1 MLWILASCY
10 ISEYI
15 IVILLYYT
23 YYTQQASFYQLIPN
37 IIWVWLTGKRNRL
50 KRQQCLVTAL
60 SRQDKQLFARKPRRI
75 SVPHS
80 PRASKCITN
89 YTVSMYI

>member
-1 MLWILASCY
+1 MLWILASCC
-10 ISEYI
+10 IGKYI
-15 IVILLYYT
+15 IVILLYSNT
-23 YYTQQASFYQLIPN
+23 CYTQQASFYQLIPN
-37 IIWVWLTGKRNRL
+37 ILWVWLTGKRNRL

-80 PRASKCITN
+80 PRASKCIAS
-89 YTVSMYI
+89 Y

>member
-1 MLWILASCY
+1 MLHN
-10 ISEYI
+10 
-15 IVILLYYT
+15 T

-37 IIWVWLTGKRNRL
+37 ILWVWLTGKRNRL

-80 PRASKCITN
+80 SRASKCITSYN
-89 YTVSMYI
+89 VIMYI